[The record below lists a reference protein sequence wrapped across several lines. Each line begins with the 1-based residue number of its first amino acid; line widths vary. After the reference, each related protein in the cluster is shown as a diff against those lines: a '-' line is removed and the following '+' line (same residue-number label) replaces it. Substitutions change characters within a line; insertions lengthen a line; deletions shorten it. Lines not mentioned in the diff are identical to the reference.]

1 MLKPIRVLAG
11 YHRVCLGSQESGR
24 SKLMNVRPIL
34 YVVCAAALLL
44 VSTAKM
50 NAAGSAGL
58 EEANRRKILLL
69 TEGPEPRTL
78 DPQIA
83 QGVPEHHIIMAL
95 MEGLLENDPDD
106 QSKQLPGLADRWE
119 HNDDYSVWNF
129 HLRDNAKWSN
139 GDLVTAED
147 FIFACERMLTVT
159 LGAPYI
165 DALYILKGAR
175 DYAEGKIADFNQ
187 VGVKALD
194 DRNLR
199 FELIGSTPY
208 FLSALLHTA
217 WYPVHRETILKFG
230 KIDER
235 DTKWTRPGNY
245 VGTGPF
251 ILKTWKEN
259 DVIELIRNPL
269 YWDATNVKLNGIN
282 FYTIENYDTEER
294 AFRAGQLHKTEEV
307 ALDKI
312 PYYRREHPELIR
324 IDPYEGV
331 YFYRI
336 NVRRKPLDNPKVRLA
351 LNLAVDRESI
361 VKNLMRAKQKPTTG
375 YTPPGMGDYGPL
387 DVIHYDP
394 ERARRLL
401 AEAGYPNGKGF
412 PKFNI
417 LMNSNQAH
425 RTIAEAI
432 QQMWKQDLN
441 IDVGIENQ
449 EWRVFQDSMNRLNYD
464 VARYGWIADF
474 MDPITFLSMWR
485 TGDGNNNTG
494 WSNPKYD
501 QLLDQSAQTADPQKR
516 LAILRQAE
524 QLWLSEP
531 AGIPIYWYTRCYLL
545 DPSVKNWNALTL
557 DNHNY
562 KFIDLEENGTP
573 KLSLAH

>member
-1 MLKPIRVLAG
+1 M
-11 YHRVCLGSQESGR
+11 
-24 SKLMNVRPIL
+24 
-34 YVVCAAALLL
+34 
-44 VSTAKM
+44 
-50 NAAGSAGL
+50 
-58 EEANRRKILLL
+58 L
-69 TEGPEPRTL
+69 TETL
-78 DPQIA
+78 A
-83 QGVPEHHIIMAL
+83 
-95 MEGLLENDPDD
+95 
-106 QSKQLPGLADRWE
+106 
-119 HNDDYSVWNF
+119 
-129 HLRDNAKWSN
+129 
-139 GDLVTAED
+139 
-147 FIFACERMLTVT
+147 
-159 LGAPYI
+159 APYI
-165 DALYILKGAR
+165 DALYILKEAR

-307 ALDKI
+307 PLDKI

-324 IDPYEGV
+324 IDPSEGV

-361 VKNLMRAKQKPTTG
+361 VKNVMRAKQRSATG

-394 ERARRLL
+394 EQARRLL

-501 QLLDQSAQTADPQKR
+501 QLLDQSAQTADPQRR

-531 AGIPIYWYTRCYLL
+531 GGIPIYWYTRCYLL
-545 DPSVKNWNALTL
+545 DPSVKNWNALAL